1 MMRDGGNNSRRLLI
15 GPLVA
20 WVALLGLFAVSLGS
34 AYLPL
39 GTGNVVVSLGIAA
52 AMIAVLAAFLM
63 DLRNSTALIRLVAA
77 ASGLW
82 IIIMFSLTF
91 ADYVSRSYCPRGG
104 RVNRGEATPRCGGD
118 CAYSP

>member
-1 MMRDGGNNSRRLLI
+1 MMRDGGNNSRRLWVD
-15 GPLVA
+15 PLAA
-20 WVALLGLFAVSLGS
+20 WVTLLVLFAVSLGS

-39 GTGNVVVSLGIAA
+39 GTGNVVVNLGIAA

-63 DLRNSTALIRLVAA
+63 GLRNSTALIRLVAA

-91 ADYVSRSYCPRGG
+91 ADYISRPY
-104 RVNRGEATPRCGGD
+104 
-118 CAYSP
+118 

>member
-1 MMRDGGNNSRRLLI
+1 MMRDGSNNSRRLWI
-15 GPLVA
+15 GPLAA
-20 WVALLGLFAVSLGS
+20 WVALLVLFAVSLGS

-39 GTGNVVVSLGIAA
+39 GTANTVVNLGIAA

-63 DLRNSTALIRLVAA
+63 GLRNSTALIRLVAA

-91 ADYVSRSYCPRGG
+91 ADYISRPY
-104 RVNRGEATPRCGGD
+104 
-118 CAYSP
+118 

>member
-1 MMRDGGNNSRRLLI
+1 MRDGGNNSRRLWVD
-15 GPLVA
+15 PLAA
-20 WVALLGLFAVSLGS
+20 WVTLLVLFAVSLGS

-39 GTGNVVVSLGIAA
+39 GTGNVVVNLGIAA

-63 DLRNSTALIRLVAA
+63 GLRNSTALIRLVAA

-91 ADYVSRSYCPRGG
+91 ADYISRPY
-104 RVNRGEATPRCGGD
+104 
-118 CAYSP
+118 

>member
-1 MMRDGGNNSRRLLI
+1 MAATTVDGFGSD
-15 GPLVA
+15 PLAA
-20 WVALLGLFAVSLGS
+20 WVTLLVLFAVSLGS

-39 GTGNVVVSLGIAA
+39 GTGNVVVNLGIAA

-63 DLRNSTALIRLVAA
+63 GLRNSTALIRLVAA

-91 ADYVSRSYCPRGG
+91 ADYISRPY
-104 RVNRGEATPRCGGD
+104 
-118 CAYSP
+118 